1 MSVPGGLRRAA
12 RRRCRSL
19 EGSIVEVF
27 VGLDW
32 GEQHHQVHA
41 LDGGGGTLLSLR
53 VSHDRSG
60 LEHLR
65 VALSSLG
72 EGTVIG
78 VAIERREGLLV
89 DHLLAWG
96 HPVYPV
102 NPKVA
107 ARARE
112 GYRAAP
118 VKSDALDAFAL
129 ADLLRRQVATWRP
142 LRRPSAVHAELGALI
157 RDRER
162 FVVEHRR
169 LQHQLRAVLE
179 TYYPAATKLFS
190 GLDRAITLAFLRRYP
205 APAEAER
212 LTAHR
217 LARFL
222 ARQGYSGRTAPGILL
237 ERLRAYAGTPSSG
250 VDVARAR
257 AMLALVDLLEQV
269 GRVLDDYETAI
280 AGVLERHPDAP
291 LFASFPGTGLITTAT
306 LLAEIG
312 EDRSR
317 FPSPGSLLAEAGLAP
332 VTRQSGSSRRVG
344 FRYAANHHLRAA
356 WGQWMLTA
364 IRISPWTREAYDAG
378 RARGQSHSRA
388 VRSVGA
394 RWGRILWRCWQD
406 RTPYDP
412 VRDRRVTMAA

>member
-1 MSVPGGLRRAA
+1 MVK
-12 RRRCRSL
+12 
-19 EGSIVEVF
+19 IF

-41 LDGGGGTLLSLR
+41 LDDGGATRLSVR
-53 VSHDRSG
+53 VPHDRSG
-60 LEHLR
+60 LERLQAALR
-65 VALSSLG
+65 ALG
-72 EGTVIG
+72 DPFEVGI
-78 VAIERREGLLV
+78 AIERREGLLV

-96 HPVYPV
+96 YPIYPV

-118 VKSDALDAFAL
+118 VKSDVLDAFAL
-129 ADLLRRQVATWRP
+129 ADLLRRQATTWRP
-142 LRRPSAVHAELGALI
+142 LRPSSPIQAELQALA

-162 FVVEHRR
+162 FVIEHRR

-190 GLDRAITLAFLRRYP
+190 GLDRSITLAFLRRYP
-205 APAEAER
+205 TPAEAER
-212 LTAHR
+212 LTTNR

-222 ARQGYSGRTAPGILL
+222 ARQGYSGRTPAEVLV
-237 ERLRAYAGTPSSG
+237 ERIRAHAGTPDIG
-250 VDVARAR
+250 VAVARAR
-257 AMLALVDLLEQV
+257 SMLALVELLEQV
-269 GRVLDDYETAI
+269 GRVLDEYAAAI
-280 AGVLERHPDAP
+280 AGVLERHPDAA
-291 LFASFPGTGLITTAT
+291 LFASFPGTGLVTSAT

-312 EDRSR
+312 EDRTR

-364 IRISPWTREAYDAG
+364 IRISPWTREAYDAA
-378 RARGQSHSRA
+378 RARGQSHNRA
-388 VRSVGA
+388 IRSVGA
-394 RWGRILWRCWQD
+394 RWGRILWRCWVD
-406 RTPYDP
+406 RQTYDP
-412 VRDRRVTMAA
+412 ALDRRVAMAA

>member
-1 MSVPGGLRRAA
+1 
-12 RRRCRSL
+12 
-19 EGSIVEVF
+19 
-27 VGLDW
+27 
-32 GEQHHQVHA
+32 
-41 LDGGGGTLLSLR
+41 
-53 VSHDRSG
+53 
-60 LEHLR
+60 
-65 VALSSLG
+65 
-72 EGTVIG
+72 
-78 VAIERREGLLV
+78 LLV
-89 DHLLAWG
+89 DHLLSWG

-129 ADLLRRQVATWRP
+129 ADLLRRQATTWRP
-142 LRRPSAVHAELGALI
+142 LRPSSAVHAELGALV

-169 LQHQLRAVLE
+169 FQNQLRAVLE

-190 GLDRAITLAFLRRYP
+190 GLDRSITLAFLRRYP
-205 APAEAER
+205 TPEQAER
-212 LTAHR
+212 LTVHR
-217 LARFL
+217 LAGFL
-222 ARQGYSGRTAPGILL
+222 ARQGYSGRTAPEVLV
-237 ERLRAYAGTPSSG
+237 ERLRTHAGTPNRG
-250 VDVARAR
+250 VDAARAR
-257 AMLALVDLLEQV
+257 AMLALVDLLEHA
-269 GRVLDDYETAI
+269 GRVLDDYEAAI
-280 AGVLERHPDAP
+280 ADVLARHPDAA
-291 LFASFPGTGLITTAT
+291 LVASFPGTGPITTAT
-306 LLAEIG
+306 LVAEIG

-317 FPSPGSLLAEAGLAP
+317 FPSSGSLLAEAGLAP

-364 IRISPWTREAYDAG
+364 IRISPWTREAYDAA

-406 RTPYDP
+406 GQAYDP
-412 VRDRRVTMAA
+412 ALDRRVQLAA

>member
-1 MSVPGGLRRAA
+1 M
-12 RRRCRSL
+12 
-19 EGSIVEVF
+19 EVF

-32 GEQHHQVHA
+32 GEQHHQVHV

-53 VSHDRSG
+53 VPHDRSG
-60 LEHLR
+60 LERLR
-65 VALSSLG
+65 VALAGLG
-72 EGTVIG
+72 EPSEVG

-129 ADLLRRQVATWRP
+129 ADLLRRQVASWRP
-142 LRRPSAVHAELGALI
+142 LHRSSAIHAELAALI

-162 FVVEHRR
+162 FVIEHRR

-190 GLDRAITLAFLRRYP
+190 GLDRSITLAFLRRYP
-205 APAEAER
+205 TPTEAER
-212 LTAHR
+212 LTTHR

-222 ARQGYSGRTAPGILL
+222 ARQGYSGRTAPEVLI
-237 ERLRAYAGTPSSG
+237 ERIRAYTGTLNVG
-250 VDVARAR
+250 VDAARAR
-257 AMLALVDLLEQV
+257 AMLALIDLLEQV

-280 AGVLERHPDAP
+280 AGVLESHPDAP
-291 LFASFPGTGLITTAT
+291 LFASFPGTGLVTTAT

-356 WGQWMLTA
+356 WGQWMLTT
-364 IRISPWTREAYDAG
+364 IRISPWTRDAYDAA

-388 VRSVGA
+388 IRSVGA
-394 RWGRILWRCWQD
+394 RWGRILWRCWLD
-406 RTPYDP
+406 RLPYDP
-412 VRDRRVTMAA
+412 ALDRRVVMAA

>member
-1 MSVPGGLRRAA
+1 MGSA
-12 RRRCRSL
+12 RQRDEASEL
-19 EGSIVEVF
+19 EDMIVEVF

-41 LDGGGGTLLSLR
+41 LDGAGATRLLFR
-53 VSHDRSG
+53 VPHDRSG
-60 LEHLR
+60 LERLR
-65 VALSSLG
+65 VALSALG
-72 EGTVIG
+72 EPSEVG

-118 VKSDALDAFAL
+118 VKSDGLDAFAL
-129 ADLLRRQVATWRP
+129 ADLLRRQVSAWRP
-142 LRRPSAVHAELGALI
+142 VRRASSIHAELQALV

-169 LQHQLRAVLE
+169 VQHQLRAVLE

-190 GLDRAITLAFLRRYP
+190 ALDRAITLAFLRRYP
-205 APAEAER
+205 TAAEAER
-212 LTAHR
+212 LTVHR

-222 ARQGYSGRTAPGILL
+222 ARQGYTGRTAPEVLV
-237 ERLRAYAGTPSSG
+237 ERIRSHMGAPNRG
-250 VDVARAR
+250 VDAARAR
-257 AMLALVDLLEQV
+257 AMLALVDLPEQV
-269 GRVLDDYETAI
+269 GRIVEDYETAI
-280 AGVLERHPDAP
+280 AALVERHPDAG
-291 LFASFPGTGLITTAT
+291 LFASFPGTGLVTTAT

-344 FRYAANHHLRAA
+344 FRYAANHYLRAA

-364 IRISPWTREAYDAG
+364 IRISPWTRAAYDAAPSPRPEPQPG
-378 RARGQSHSRA
+378 GPLDR
-388 VRSVGA
+388 RSVGEDPLALLA
-394 RWGRILWRCWQD
+394 RPPELRPG
-406 RTPYDP
+406 
-412 VRDRRVTMAA
+412 A

>member
-1 MSVPGGLRRAA
+1 MD
-12 RRRCRSL
+12 
-19 EGSIVEVF
+19 IF

-41 LDGGGGTLLSLR
+41 LDGAGGTRLSLR
-53 VSHDRSG
+53 VAHDRSG
-60 LEHLR
+60 LERLR
-65 VALSSLG
+65 AALAALG
-72 EGTVIG
+72 EPSTVGI
-78 VAIERREGLLV
+78 AIERREGLLV

-118 VKSDALDAFAL
+118 VKSDVLDAFAL
-129 ADLLRRQVATWRP
+129 ADLLRRQVSTWRP
-142 LRRPSAVHAELGALI
+142 LRRSSSMQAELQALV

-162 FVVEHRR
+162 FVIEHRR

-179 TYYPAATKLFS
+179 SYYPAATKLFS
-190 GLDRAITLAFLRRYP
+190 GLDRAITQAFLRRYP
-205 APAEAER
+205 TSVDAER
-212 LTAHR
+212 LTVQR

-222 ARQGYSGRTAPGILL
+222 ARQGYSGRTAPEIII
-237 ERLRAYAGTPSSG
+237 ERIRAHCGTPDSG
-250 VDVARAR
+250 VITARAR

-269 GRVLDDYETAI
+269 GRVLDDYGLAM
-280 AGVLERHPDAP
+280 AAVLERHPDAE
-291 LFASFPGTGLITTAT
+291 LIASFPGTGPIITAT
-306 LLAEIG
+306 LLAELG

-317 FPSPGSLLAEAGLAP
+317 FPSPGSLLAESGLAP

-364 IRISPWTREAYDAG
+364 IRISPWTRKAYDDA
-378 RARGQSHSRA
+378 RARGQSHNRA

-394 RWGRILWRCWQD
+394 RWCRIVWRCWLD
-406 RTPYDP
+406 RQPYDP
-412 VRDRRVTMAA
+412 TLDRRAAMLA

>member
-1 MSVPGGLRRAA
+1 MGCAERRDEV
-12 RRRCRSL
+12 SQL
-19 EGSIVEVF
+19 EVSIVEVF
-27 VGLDW
+27 IGIDW

-41 LDGGGGTLLSLR
+41 LDGGGGTALSLR
-53 VSHDRSG
+53 VPHDRSG
-60 LEHLR
+60 LERLR
-65 VALSSLG
+65 VALAGLG
-72 EGTVIG
+72 EPSEVG

-96 HPVYPV
+96 YPIYPV

-118 VKSDALDAFAL
+118 VKSDVLDAFAL
-129 ADLLRRQVATWRP
+129 ADLLRRQVAAWRP
-142 LRRPSAVHAELGALI
+142 LRRPSAVLAELGALV

-205 APAEAER
+205 TPAEAER

-217 LARFL
+217 LGRFL
-222 ARQGYSGRTAPGILL
+222 ARQGYSGRTAPEVLI
-237 ERLRAYAGTPSSG
+237 ERIRAHTGTPNAG
-250 VDVARAR
+250 VDAARAR

-269 GRVLDDYETAI
+269 GRILDDYETAI
-280 AGVLERHPDAP
+280 AGVLERHPDAA
-291 LFASFPGTGLITTAT
+291 LFASFPGTGPITAAT

-364 IRISPWTREAYDAG
+364 IRISPWTRAAYDAA

-394 RWGRILWRCWQD
+394 RWGRILWRCWLD
-406 RTPYDP
+406 RQPYNP
-412 VRDRRVTMAA
+412 ALDRRVQLAA

>member
-1 MSVPGGLRRAA
+1 MD
-12 RRRCRSL
+12 
-19 EGSIVEVF
+19 VF

-32 GEQHHQVHA
+32 GEQHHQIHA
-41 LDGGGGTLLSLR
+41 LDGGGGTTLSLR
-53 VSHDRSG
+53 VPHDRSG
-60 LEHLR
+60 LERLR
-65 VALSSLG
+65 VALAGLG
-72 EGTVIG
+72 EAPGVG

-96 HPVYPV
+96 LPVYPV

-142 LRRPSAVHAELGALI
+142 LRRPSTVHAELGALI

-162 FVVEHRR
+162 FVIEHRR

-205 APAEAER
+205 RPAETER
-212 LTAHR
+212 LTERR
-217 LARFL
+217 LALFL
-222 ARQGYSGRTAPGILL
+222 ARQGYSGRTAPEVLI
-237 ERLRAYAGTPSSG
+237 ERIRAYAGTPNIG
-250 VDVARAR
+250 VDAARAR
-257 AMLALVDLLEQV
+257 AMLALVDLLEHV
-269 GRVLDDYETAI
+269 GHVLDDYETAI
-280 AGVLERHPDAP
+280 ASVLARHPDAA
-291 LFASFPGTGLITTAT
+291 LFASFPGTGPITTAT

-344 FRYAANHHLRAA
+344 FRYAANRHLRAA

-364 IRISPWTREAYDAG
+364 IRISPWTREAYDAA

-394 RWGRILWRCWQD
+394 RWGRILWRCWRD
-406 RTPYDP
+406 RQAYDP
-412 VRDRRVTMAA
+412 ALDRRVAMAA

>member
-1 MSVPGGLRRAA
+1 VGCAERRGE
-12 RRRCRSL
+12 RSKL

-41 LDGGGGTLLSLR
+41 LDSGGATRLSLR
-53 VSHDRSG
+53 VPHDRSG
-60 LEHLR
+60 LERLR
-65 VALSSLG
+65 VALTTLG
-72 EGTVIG
+72 DPPEVG

-96 HPVYPV
+96 HPIYPV

-118 VKSDALDAFAL
+118 VKSDVLDAFAL
-129 ADLLRRQVATWRP
+129 ADLLRRQAAAWRP
-142 LRRPSAVHAELGALI
+142 LRPSSATHAELQALV

-162 FVVEHRR
+162 FVIEHRR
-169 LQHQLRAVLE
+169 LQHQLRAILE

-190 GLDRAITLAFLRRYP
+190 GLDRSITLAFLRRYP
-205 APAEAER
+205 TPAEAER

-222 ARQGYSGRTAPGILL
+222 ARQGYSGRTAPEVLI
-237 ERLRAYAGTPSSG
+237 ERIRAHTGTPNTG

-257 AMLALVDLLEQV
+257 AMLALVDFLEQV
-269 GRVLDDYETAI
+269 GRVLDEYAAAI
-280 AGVLERHPDAP
+280 AGVLERHPDAA
-291 LFASFPGTGLITTAT
+291 LFASFPGTGLVTTAT

-312 EDRSR
+312 EDRTR
-317 FPSPGSLLAEAGLAP
+317 FPSAGSLLAEAGLAP

-388 VRSVGA
+388 IRSVGA
-394 RWGRILWRCWQD
+394 RWGRILWRCWLD
-406 RTPYDP
+406 RQTYDP
-412 VRDRRVTMAA
+412 ALDRRVAMAA

>member
-1 MSVPGGLRRAA
+1 M
-12 RRRCRSL
+12 
-19 EGSIVEVF
+19 EVF

-41 LDGGGGTLLSLR
+41 LDGGGATLLSLR
-53 VSHDRSG
+53 VPHDRSG
-60 LEHLR
+60 LERLR
-65 VALSSLG
+65 VALAALG
-72 EGTVIG
+72 EPCEVG

-96 HPVYPV
+96 HPLYPV

-118 VKSDALDAFAL
+118 VKSDVLDAFAL
-129 ADLLRRQVATWRP
+129 ADLLRRQAATWRP
-142 LRRPSAVHAELGALI
+142 LQRSSPVHAELATLV

-162 FVVEHRR
+162 FVIEHRR

-190 GLDRAITLAFLRRYP
+190 GLDRSITLAFLRRYP
-205 APAEAER
+205 TPAVAER
-212 LTAHR
+212 LTSRR

-222 ARQGYSGRTAPGILL
+222 AREGYSGRTAPEVLV
-237 ERLRAYAGTPSSG
+237 ERIVAHAGTPNRG
-250 VDVARAR
+250 VDTARAR
-257 AMLALVDLLEQV
+257 AMLALVGLLEQV
-269 GRVLDDYETAI
+269 SRVLDDYESAI
-280 AGVLERHPDAP
+280 TKVLERHPDAA
-291 LFASFPGTGLITTAT
+291 LFASFPGTGLVTTAT
-306 LLAEIG
+306 LVAEIG

-364 IRISPWTREAYDAG
+364 IRISPWTREAYDAA

-394 RWGRILWRCWQD
+394 RWGRILWRCWLD
-406 RTPYDP
+406 RQTYDP
-412 VRDRRVTMAA
+412 ALDRRVEMAA

>member
-1 MSVPGGLRRAA
+1 M
-12 RRRCRSL
+12 
-19 EGSIVEVF
+19 VEVF

-41 LDGGGGTLLSLR
+41 IDAAGATRLALR
-53 VSHDRSG
+53 VPHDRSG
-60 LEHLR
+60 LERLEA
-65 VALSSLG
+65 ALLALG
-72 EGTVIG
+72 EPGEVG

-89 DHLLAWG
+89 EHLLAWG

-129 ADLLRRQVATWRP
+129 ADLLRRQVAVWRP
-142 LRRPSAVHAELGALI
+142 LRRSGIVHAELAALV

-169 LQHQLRAVLE
+169 LQHRLRAVLE
-179 TYYPAATKLFS
+179 TYYPAATRLFS
-190 GLDRAITLAFLRRYP
+190 GLDRSITLAFLRRYP
-205 APAEAER
+205 TPADAER
-212 LTAHR
+212 LTPVR

-222 ARQGYSGRTAPGILL
+222 AREGYSGRTAPELL
-237 ERLRAYAGTPSSG
+237 IARIGAHAGTPNRG
-250 VDVARAR
+250 VDAARAR

-269 GRVLDDYETAI
+269 GRVLAEYEAAI
-280 AGVLERHPDAP
+280 AAVLERHPDAR
-291 LFASFPGTGLITTAT
+291 LFASLPGTGLVTSAT

-317 FPSPGSLLAEAGLAP
+317 FPSPASLLAEAGLAP

-364 IRISPWTREAYDAG
+364 IRISPWTRAAYDAA
-378 RARGQSHSRA
+378 RARGHSHSRA

-394 RWGRILWRCWQD
+394 RWARIVWRCWIDGQ
-406 RTPYDP
+406 PYEP
-412 VRDRRVTMAA
+412 ALDRRVQLAA